1 MKQKKT
7 LLFLICSLAVL
18 TAIAITEEAFREQG
32 KSQTLTEKKLF
43 QVDFERVTHFSID
56 NNKQGPKISFQRVQ
70 DQWTITEPV
79 ETLADFKVVTAF
91 LVNLQNYSYI
101 KKFDS
106 EGVQRSDYGLDPSG
120 FTIVVNQTGDQ
131 GKNHKLAFQVGD
143 ESPVGYG
150 VYVTK
155 DSDQHIYL
163 GGKHLLLLVKKS
175 LNEFR
180 DKYFFRPNLQQMQS
194 VRISGGGKS
203 VSWNDGEKSCQNES
217 DCPASVVSQFLSKLK
232 SLRANRIADLN
243 DDFVNQEKFLYEL
256 KWNSEGENHYFG
268 IWLNGGEVSGIYS
281 PDLISVDL
289 PFQVIEYFES
299 VLVTSSASVSKL
311 ADDHP

>member
-18 TAIAITEEAFREQG
+18 TAIAITEETFREKK

-43 QVDFERVTHFSID
+43 QVDFARVTHFSVE
-56 NNKQGPKISFQRVQ
+56 NNKQGPRISFQRVQ
-70 DQWTITEPV
+70 DQWMITGPV

-91 LVNLQNYSYI
+91 LVNLQKYSYI

-106 EGVQRSDYGLDPSG
+106 EDLQKSDYGLDPSG
-120 FTIVVNQTGDQ
+120 FTVVVSQTDDQ
-131 GKNHKLAFQVGD
+131 GKSQNLVFQVGD

-180 DKYFFRPNLQQMQS
+180 DKYFFRSNLQKMQS
-194 VRISGGGKS
+194 VSISGGGKS
-203 VSWNDGEKSCQNES
+203 VSWKDGEKSCKNES
-217 DCPASVVSQFLSKLK
+217 DCPASVVLQFLSKLK
-232 SLRANRIADLN
+232 GLRANRIADLN
-243 DDFVNQEKFLYEL
+243 DEFVNQEKFLYEL
-256 KWNSEGENHYFG
+256 KWNSEGENHYLG

-299 VLVTSSASVSKL
+299 VLATSSVPVSKL

>member
-7 LLFLICSLAVL
+7 LLFLVCSLAVL
-18 TAIAITEEAFREQG
+18 TAIAITEERFREKK

-43 QVDFERVTHFSID
+43 QVDFETVTHFSIE

-70 DQWTITEPV
+70 DQWMITGPV

-101 KKFDS
+101 KKFES
-106 EGVQRSDYGLDPSG
+106 EDVQKSDYGLDPSG
-120 FTIVVNQTGDQ
+120 FTIVVNQTDDQ
-131 GKNHKLAFQVGD
+131 GKNQNLVFQVGD

-155 DSDQHIYL
+155 DSDQQIYL

-180 DKYFFRPNLQQMQS
+180 DKYFFRTNLQKMQS
-194 VRISGGGKS
+194 VSISGGGKS
-203 VSWNDGEKSCQNES
+203 VSCKNES
-217 DCPASVVSQFLSKLK
+217 GCPASVVSQFLSKLK
-232 SLRANRIADLN
+232 GLRANRIADLN
-243 DDFVNQEKFLYEL
+243 EKFVNQEKFLYEL

-268 IWLNGGEVSGIYS
+268 IWLNGGEVGGIYS

-299 VLVTSSASVSKL
+299 VLATSSASVSKL
-311 ADDHP
+311 SDDHP